1 MGEAGTTPERG
12 AWRLPA
18 AALLSCLV
26 AAPAGLAQDAPEG
39 TSKLAQNAPPN
50 PAATGIPGGAP
61 LTNPFPA
68 TLGAPEAPN
77 FQYQTN
83 LEPAIGA
90 LPSVGWTFVPRIS
103 AYEEYNDNIFESQ
116 NDRRYDF
123 ITLLAPGFA
132 LTGDT
137 PRVTLRLNYNPIFRY
152 YARTHSQ
159 DSVGQQA
166 FGVASATVIPDEFYV
181 DAHVFADEV
190 PTNGGFGTL
199 NFGVPSVGST
209 GLGTFGGGAGA
220 TLSRNNLTQTE
231 SAGIFPYLVH
241 RFGDAGTGRAGIDLT
256 QTYTSSSNNSATL
269 NGPAGPSQH
278 SETGEAIAQ
287 FQTGEDL
294 GRFVD
299 IATIDAAVSSGNGVD
314 SNATRAIADNRL
326 GYAFSQAILVYGDLG
341 VETLQYPNAAPPVY
355 ITDGVWGI
363 GTALRPNVDSQITM
377 EYGHFSGTTSFRA
390 LARYSVTPRT
400 VLTASYTAGVISDLQ
415 GIQTQ
420 LASISVNQQGNP
432 INLNTGAPASIIN
445 YINGVNNGVNNTRTL
460 TFTAL
465 TLLDRDTISFDL
477 QRSVLSPL
485 ASARGVT
492 PNVPDTTLS
501 ASASE
506 RHEISERLNVTG
518 SIEGGTRTLQT
529 VPTAESEQY
538 YGGSVSLQYLFSDKL
553 TGYAQYSYFNRQSQV
568 AGVPFY
574 NNIVLVGVTRTF

>member
-1 MGEAGTTPERG
+1 
-12 AWRLPA
+12 
-18 AALLSCLV
+18 
-26 AAPAGLAQDAPEG
+26 
-39 TSKLAQNAPPN
+39 
-50 PAATGIPGGAP
+50 
-61 LTNPFPA
+61 
-68 TLGAPEAPN
+68 
-77 FQYQTN
+77 
-83 LEPAIGA
+83 
-90 LPSVGWTFVPRIS
+90 
-103 AYEEYNDNIFESQ
+103 
-116 NDRRYDF
+116 
-123 ITLLAPGFA
+123 
-132 LTGDT
+132 
-137 PRVTLRLNYNPIFRY
+137 
-152 YARTHSQ
+152 
-159 DSVGQQA
+159 
-166 FGVASATVIPDEFYV
+166 
-181 DAHVFADEV
+181 
-190 PTNGGFGTL
+190 
-199 NFGVPSVGST
+199 
-209 GLGTFGGGAGA
+209 
-220 TLSRNNLTQTE
+220 
-231 SAGIFPYLVH
+231 
-241 RFGDAGTGRAGIDLT
+241 
-256 QTYTSSSNNSATL
+256 
-269 NGPAGPSQH
+269 
-278 SETGEAIAQ
+278 
-287 FQTGEDL
+287 
-294 GRFVD
+294 
-299 IATIDAAVSSGNGVD
+299 
-314 SNATRAIADNRL
+314 
-326 GYAFSQAILVYGDLG
+326 
-341 VETLQYPNAAPPVY
+341 
-355 ITDGVWGI
+355 
-363 GTALRPNVDSQITM
+363 M